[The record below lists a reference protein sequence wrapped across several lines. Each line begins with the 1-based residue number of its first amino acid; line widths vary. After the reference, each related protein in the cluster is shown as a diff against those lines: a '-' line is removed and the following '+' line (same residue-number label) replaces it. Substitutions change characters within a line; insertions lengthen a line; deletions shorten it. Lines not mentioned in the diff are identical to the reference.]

1 MFVYLGDVSCLYR
14 FITFECLNMPQYCSH
29 VDSSLQ
35 YEASTGGSLDG
46 FIVVAYILSFLPF
59 IKVIALLI
67 RIVFRSVSTLT
78 ISLPP
83 FMYSAPPA

>member
-35 YEASTGGSLDG
+35 YEASTGGSLDE
-46 FIVVAYILSFLPF
+46 FIVVAYIL
-59 IKVIALLI
+59 
-67 RIVFRSVSTLT
+67 
-78 ISLPP
+78 
-83 FMYSAPPA
+83 